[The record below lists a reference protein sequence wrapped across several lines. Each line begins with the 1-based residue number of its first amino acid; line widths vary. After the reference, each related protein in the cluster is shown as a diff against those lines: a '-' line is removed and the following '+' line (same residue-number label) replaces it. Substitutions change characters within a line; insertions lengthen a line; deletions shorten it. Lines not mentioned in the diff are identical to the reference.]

1 MESIINKP
9 SIPRYNPKHN
19 PRQNP
24 KDNPMQEPYIPHPLP
39 RIGQPEE

>member
-9 SIPRYNPKHN
+9 PIPKHN
-19 PRQNP
+19 PKTASKTTSPR
-24 KDNPMQEPYIPHPLP
+24 QEPYIPHPLP